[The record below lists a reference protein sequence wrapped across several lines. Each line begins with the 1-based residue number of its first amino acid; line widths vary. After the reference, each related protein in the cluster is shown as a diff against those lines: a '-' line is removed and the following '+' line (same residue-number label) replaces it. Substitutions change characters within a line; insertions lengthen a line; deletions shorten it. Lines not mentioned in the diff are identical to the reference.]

1 MVLVPDAQGLR
12 VAYRRDVASSVLLL
26 ERYVNG
32 IGSEHSSNEEEV
44 MLGNVGVELARVAK
58 NVDGPK
64 RALVAVSRG
73 PRAGELTGVGS
84 G

>member
-1 MVLVPDAQGLR
+1 MLV
-12 VAYRRDVASSVLLL
+12 L

-32 IGSEHSSNEEEV
+32 TGSEHSSNDKEV
-44 MLGNVGVELARVAK
+44 MFGRVGVELARLAK
-58 NVDGPK
+58 KVDGPK
-64 RALVAVSRG
+64 RALVAVSKG